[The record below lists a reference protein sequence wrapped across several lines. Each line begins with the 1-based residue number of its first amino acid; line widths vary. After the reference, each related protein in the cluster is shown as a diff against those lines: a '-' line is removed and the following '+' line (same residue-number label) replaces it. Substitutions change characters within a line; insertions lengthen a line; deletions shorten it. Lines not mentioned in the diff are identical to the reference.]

1 MVKSGNH
8 SAKIRGVILD
18 YGEVLCFRPHEAHM
32 RRMADI
38 FGVDVQ
44 HFAKLYD
51 KNRRAYDRGDLSAEQ
66 YWSVFAAE
74 TGVQVSS
81 QQLSSLRQ
89 WDVEMWSNLNPA
101 MISWIQALKSAGI
114 RTALLSNMQLDMAKK
129 VRAEFSWIK
138 ELHTA
143 VLSYEL
149 RLAKPEAGIY
159 EHCLRGLGTS
169 PEETLFIDDREVNV
183 EGARKVGL
191 QAISF
196 ESPDQLRKEL
206 AVLNFAPLPS

>member
-1 MVKSGNH
+1 
-8 SAKIRGVILD
+8 
-18 YGEVLCFRPHEAHM
+18 
-32 RRMADI
+32 
-38 FGVDVQ
+38 
-44 HFAKLYD
+44 
-51 KNRRAYDRGDLSAEQ
+51 
-66 YWSVFAAE
+66 E

-191 QAISF
+191 QAIRF